1 MDNVDLGSEESKST
15 SQLFL
20 IDEDGRT
27 IQLVNC
33 KAELVDI
40 EPSEEKMNFA
50 KTISDIQ
57 NCEFTF
63 ELDIKINTKLTRK
76 KFYKLLMSEGVPRN
90 FAKGLTI
97 LTHHR
102 FHKYYPSYLIPAL
115 SFFKYYSKV
124 KMNQHQRKD
133 GNCYGQGITSRIFKG
148 RKRSKEKD

>member
-1 MDNVDLGSEESKST
+1 MDNFDLGSEESKSN

-20 IDEDGRT
+20 IDEDGNT

-40 EPSEEKMNFA
+40 EPSEEKINFA

-57 NCEFTF
+57 NREFTF

-102 FHKYYPSYLIPAL
+102 FHKYDISYLMPAL

-124 KMNQHQRKD
+124 KNQHQRKD
-133 GNCYGQGITSRIFKG
+133 RDCYGPGITNRIFKG
-148 RKRSKEKD
+148 RKRSKEKA